1 MSCVQPFETLNYFKF
16 YYIKNSLNIM
26 RLIFIFLFVSLFTL
40 SYGQIPDSLS
50 KKVDA
55 IFAEYDKTNSPGCAL
70 AILKN
75 GKIIYKRG
83 YGMSNMEYNI
93 AIAPTSIFH
102 IASISKQFTAAA
114 IVRLSLEGKLSLDD
128 DIRKYIPEVP
138 DFGHTITF
146 NNLIHHTSGIRDQW
160 SLQGLAGWRNSDLIT
175 EKDIL
180 EMLARQK
187 ALNFIPGEEYLYCN
201 TGFTLAAIAV
211 KKITGVSLRDY
222 ADSVFFKPLGMMNTH
237 FHSDHA
243 EITPNRT
250 SAYNKDNK
258 GILKI
263 SIPVFDNYGATSLF
277 TTVEDLAKWDE
288 NFYTK
293 KVGGDAFI
301 KLMQAT
307 GELND
312 KTLQNYAAGL
322 FISNYKGYKTVG
334 HGGADAGYR
343 SNIIR
348 FPDEHFSVVILANL
362 ASINPSLLSYK
373 VADLFLKDKSNQQPV
388 FKTNN
393 NIVKGWAGD
402 YFEMSTQSLLK
413 LNYKNE
419 KLSSGVTEFIAT
431 SNATFNV
438 PNSSSTLTFTGDS
451 SNAQLEFFTEGARSS
466 NYKKVNKIVLP
477 SAKLEEYQGN
487 FYSSELDTKYNL
499 LIKDSSL
506 LVKIPRNQDVKF
518 EPLLNDIFIGNAI
531 IRFKRNN
538 KDKIEGFFLSAGRV
552 RNLYFEKMAA
562 K

>member
-1 MSCVQPFETLNYFKF
+1 
-16 YYIKNSLNIM
+16 M
-26 RLIFIFLFVSLFTL
+26 RPIFTFLLRSLFTFT
-40 SYGQIPDSLS
+40 YGQIPDSLS

-70 AILKN
+70 AILKD

-93 AIAPTSIFH
+93 AITPTSIFH
-102 IASISKQFTAAA
+102 VASISKQFTAAA
-114 IVRLSLEGKLSLDD
+114 IVRLSQEGKLSLDD

-160 SLQGLAGWRNSDLIT
+160 TLQRLAGWRADDLIT

-180 EMLARQK
+180 DMLARQK
-187 ALNFIPGEEYLYCN
+187 ALNFLPGEEYLYCN

-211 KKITGVSLRDY
+211 KRITGISLRDY
-222 ADSVFFKPLGMMNTH
+222 ADSVFFKPLGMTNTH

-250 SAYNKDNK
+250 SAYSKDDK
-258 GILKI
+258 GLWKI

-301 KLMQAT
+301 NLMQAT
-307 GELND
+307 GELNN
-312 KTLQNYAAGL
+312 KTQQTYASGL
-322 FISNYKGYKTVG
+322 IVSNYKGYKTVG
-334 HGGADAGYR
+334 HSGADAGYR

-362 ASINPSLLSYK
+362 ASIIPSSLSYK
-373 VADLFLKDKSNQQPV
+373 VADLFLKDKNIQQV
-388 FKTNN
+388 AFKTDN
-393 NIVKGWAGD
+393 NIVKGRAGD
-402 YFEMSTQSLLK
+402 YFEMNTQSLLK

-419 KLSSGVTEFIAT
+419 KLSSGATEFIAT
-431 SNATFNV
+431 SNASFNV

-451 SNAQLEFFTEGARSS
+451 LNAQMEMFTEGVGR
-466 NYKKVNKIVLP
+466 NTYKKVNKITL
-477 SAKLEEYQGN
+477 SSKKLEEYQGN
-487 FYSSELDTKYNL
+487 FYSSELDTKYSVF
-499 LIKDSSL
+499 IKDSSL
-506 LVKIPRNQDVKF
+506 LINRPRYDDLKL
-518 EPLLNDIFIGNAI
+518 EPLLKDIFTVAGTTI
-531 IRFKRNN
+531 IRFKLNN
-538 KDKIEGFFLSAGRV
+538 KDKIEGFYLSAGRV
-552 RNLYFEKMAA
+552 RNLYYEKIVT